1 MKIAILVSG
10 QPRRYRNGF
19 KDLKKWFL
27 DRYDCDVYLHA
38 WDAPEFH
45 KYNFFDEGKL
55 QHIYKTNNNIYT
67 NLVDWYKP
75 KAHLFEPAIKFD
87 AADLKGPNNQRL
99 DSQMSM
105 WLSLKRAWDLM
116 EESGIKYD
124 LVIKTRYDL
133 LFTHRVANNCPL
145 VEDVTQ
151 YDPNVVHHFEY
162 PPHWEMADQINDT
175 FAVGGYDVM
184 KTYCS
189 VFTQMLRIIFVDPE
203 YYDHYFDMFINE
215 TLLAQHLRNNKTQT
229 KPIWH
234 GFNGT
239 RGIDGGCEIMR

>member
-27 DRYDCDVYLHA
+27 DRYDVDVYLHA
-38 WDAPEFH
+38 WEDKVFH
-45 KYNFFDEGKL
+45 KYDFFNEGKL
-55 QHIYKTNNNIYT
+55 QKVYNVENNLYQ
-67 NLVDWYKP
+67 NLVDWYQP
-75 KAHLFEPAIKFD
+75 KDYLFEPAIKFD

-99 DSQMSM
+99 NSQMSM
-105 WLSLKRAWDLM
+105 WLSLKRSWDLM
-116 EESGIKYD
+116 EATGIKYD

-145 VEDVTQ
+145 LEDVTK
-151 YDPNVVHHFEY
+151 YDPNYIHYFEY
-162 PPHWEMADQINDT
+162 PPHWKMADQLNDT
-175 FAVGGYDVM
+175 FAVGGYDLM
-184 KTYCS
+184 KIYCN
-189 VFTQMLRIIFVDPE
+189 VFTHMLRIIFVDPE
-203 YYDHYFDMFINE
+203 YYQFYTDMFINE
-215 TLLAQHLRNNKTQT
+215 TLIAQHLRNNQVPL